1 MLYAQKG
8 SSKAAYS
15 VAQNELSA
23 RHIAEEKFLLESLKQ
38 RQQAESNALQQ
49 AWSQELAVERPL
61 DKEYDEA
68 KDIRFEQW
76 RVDDQEE
83 KINRW
88 GWRNSS
94 AGTAMA
100 DIVQAYDQRKQELK
114 QRKQAFEQRKQKN
127 FLTRVS
133 PPTFKCRR
141 AIWFYFKTHQLRKPM
156 FQLFMQKTF
165 LMFFAYNTYIL
176 KNYHNDVF

>member
-1 MLYAQKG
+1 MSTPNDRVQKTNSKIAKPIAGAVIFKDPNAPKTEERVLFEQYVNDTQEIVLLYAQKG

-114 QRKQAFEQRKQKN
+114 QRKQAFEQRKQK
-127 FLTRVS
+127 TS
-133 PPTFKCRR
+133 
-141 AIWFYFKTHQLRKPM
+141 
-156 FQLFMQKTF
+156 
-165 LMFFAYNTYIL
+165 
-176 KNYHNDVF
+176 

>member
-1 MLYAQKG
+1 MSTSNSRVQNANSEATKPVVGVAIFKDPNAPKTEDQTLFERYVNDAQEIVLLYAQKG
-8 SSKAAYS
+8 SPKAAYS

-23 RHIAEEKFLLESLKQ
+23 RHIAEEKALLESLKQ
-38 RQQAESNALQQ
+38 RQQAELNALRQ
-49 AWSQELAVERPL
+49 AWSQELAIEHPL

-83 KINRW
+83 KMNRW

-100 DIVQAYDQRKQELK
+100 ERVRAHDQQKQEIK
-114 QRKQAFEQRKQKN
+114 QRKQAFEQSQ
-127 FLTRVS
+127 
-133 PPTFKCRR
+133 
-141 AIWFYFKTHQLRKPM
+141 
-156 FQLFMQKTF
+156 QKT
-165 LMFFAYNTYIL
+165 
-176 KNYHNDVF
+176 